1 MNTIKYSVVRS
12 TIASIKSINNS
23 KNLNSFMI
31 YRHTFSTQPDETK
44 ISNKKNEK
52 KSDKKMKS
60 EKSEN
65 EDLLTFFETAMKIS
79 E

>member
-1 MNTIKYSVVRS
+1 
-12 TIASIKSINNS
+12 
-23 KNLNSFMI
+23 MI